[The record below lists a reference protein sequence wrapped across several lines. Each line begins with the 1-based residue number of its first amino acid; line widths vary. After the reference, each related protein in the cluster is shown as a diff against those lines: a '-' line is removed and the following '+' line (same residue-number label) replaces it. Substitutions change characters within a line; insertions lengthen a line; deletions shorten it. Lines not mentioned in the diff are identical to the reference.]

1 MKCITKQERRKPI
14 EGQTIFG
21 KPILTPALFDDER
34 AKKLEAT
41 EGQIGNNKHKNKEDD
56 TQNFAM
62 SYIPPE
68 FYDPEQMKKKKQKE
82 IKKTLKPE
90 MPL

>member
-1 MKCITKQERRKPI
+1 V
-14 EGQTIFG
+14 FG
-21 KPILTPALFDDER
+21 RPILTPALFDDER
-34 AKKLEAT
+34 AKKAEDT
-41 EGQIGNNKHKNKEDD
+41 QFNNSKHKNKEDES
-56 TQNFAM
+56 QNFAM

-90 MPL
+90 MPLQGPAKGGRTPQSGTLA